1 MSPAF
6 SDFAKLL
13 IHFSRTV
20 CCENTRHGKI
30 ANFSIK
36 TDIQHCLRLYPD
48 LNVPTPTAQLSLPIQ
63 SSRRCA
69 KVEQVNI
76 VSRVEQ
82 FIRTVPKAELHMHLE
97 GSMEPEML
105 FRLAER
111 NRITLRWPSEKALLA
126 AYEFANLQDFLALYF
141 EGCRVLVTE
150 KDFYDVTAA
159 YLEKASE
166 QGVKRAELFL
176 GPQSFTERG
185 VPLEGIM
192 HGVLGAIQDA
202 RSSNVISAAYI
213 LSVHR
218 HKPLEE
224 ALQLLNSIEPW
235 SEHIVGVGMGGPE
248 VGYPP
253 GRFRPFYLKAKAL
266 GYRTTVHAG
275 EEGPPSYI
283 RQALDTLLVERI
295 DHGVT
300 ACHDEALMEQL
311 AADQIPL
318 TVCPLS
324 NLRLKVVPSL
334 EAHPLKKM
342 LRRGLCVS
350 VHSDD
355 PPYFGGYVN
364 ENLQACCKALSL
376 SVEDIAALARNSF
389 LGSFAPPDEI
399 QKNVAA
405 VNQHLDVFLTGS

>member
-1 MSPAF
+1 M
-6 SDFAKLL
+6 KM
-13 IHFSRTV
+13 
-20 CCENTRHGKI
+20 
-30 ANFSIK
+30 
-36 TDIQHCLRLYPD
+36 
-48 LNVPTPTAQLSLPIQ
+48 
-63 SSRRCA
+63 
-69 KVEQVNI
+69 
-76 VSRVEQ
+76 VSRIEQ

-97 GSMEPEML
+97 GSLEPEML

-111 NRITLRWPSEKALLA
+111 NGIALRWPSEKDLLA
-126 AYEFANLQDFLALYF
+126 AYEFANLEDFLSLYF

-150 KDFYDVTAA
+150 RDFYDVTAA
-159 YLEKASE
+159 YLAKASE
-166 QGVKRAELFL
+166 QGVSRAELFL

-185 VPLEGIM
+185 VPLEAIM

-202 RSSNVISAAYI
+202 RSSNAINAAYI

-218 HKPLEE
+218 HRPVQE
-224 ALQLLNSIEPW
+224 AVQLLDSVRPW
-235 SEHIVGVGMGGPE
+235 SEHVVGVGMGGPE

-275 EEGPPSYI
+275 EEGPPAYI
-283 RQALDTLLVERI
+283 REALDMLAVERI

-300 ACHDEALMEQL
+300 SCHDEALMDRL

-324 NLRLKVVPSL
+324 NLRLRVVPSL

-342 LRRGLCVS
+342 LDLGLRVS

-364 ENLQACCKALSL
+364 ENLQACCAALSL

-389 LGSFAPPDEI
+389 LGSFAPQDEI
-399 QKNVAA
+399 QNNVDA
-405 VNQHLDVFLTGS
+405 VNHHLNMFLTNN